1 MPDDLHEIRPMRFD
15 ERAEWEPLWHAY
27 QAFYKVEI
35 SDETTTITWARL
47 LRQS

>member
-27 QAFYKVEI
+27 QAFHLKNNPLVLL
-35 SDETTTITWARL
+35 AFRL
-47 LRQS
+47 